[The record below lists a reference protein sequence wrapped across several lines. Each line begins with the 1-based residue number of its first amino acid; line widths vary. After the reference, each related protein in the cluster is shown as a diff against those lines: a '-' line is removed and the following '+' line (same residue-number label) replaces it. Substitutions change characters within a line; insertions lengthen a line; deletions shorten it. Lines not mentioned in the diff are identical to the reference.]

1 MFFLKYPLHYGQLLK
16 KHEIEKLYNQIN
28 TCLKTSMLDNIASF
42 LTKFFIKK
50 L

>member
-1 MFFLKYPLHYGQLLK
+1 
-16 KHEIEKLYNQIN
+16 
-28 TCLKTSMLDNIASF
+28 CLKTSMLDNIASF